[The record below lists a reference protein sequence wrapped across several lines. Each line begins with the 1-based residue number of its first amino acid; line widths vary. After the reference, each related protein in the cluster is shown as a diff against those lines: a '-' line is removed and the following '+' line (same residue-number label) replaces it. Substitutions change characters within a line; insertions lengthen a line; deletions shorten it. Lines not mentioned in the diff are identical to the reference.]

1 MGSCKGVITMRNV
14 VIDKFEEYCNLLDEG
29 CPVILL
35 SALRLLKESPSQGVI
50 DQIRWERDT
59 AIQQLYEIG
68 KGLGQKMDDII
79 AAKKDYAPR
88 LLTLEEAYDAEIVW
102 YESRCVYDSAW
113 GKLSPGDTKV
123 STAITRL
130 GHNGWAYEDDR
141 DYGSAWRCWSKHPS
155 DEQRKATKWKG

>member
-1 MGSCKGVITMRNV
+1 MKEGRLIASLECCSNV
-14 VIDKFEEYCNLLDEG
+14 DRPCYKCPGISNGDVLDCTRSICAESLKF
-29 CPVILL
+29 
-35 SALRLLKESPSQGVI
+35 LK
-50 DQIRWERDT
+50 
-59 AIQQLYEIG
+59 
-68 KGLGQKMDDII
+68 
-79 AAKKDYAPR
+79 PR
-88 LLTLEEAYDAEIVW
+88 VLTLEEAYDAEIVW

-155 DEQRKATKWKG
+155 DEQRKATAWKRL